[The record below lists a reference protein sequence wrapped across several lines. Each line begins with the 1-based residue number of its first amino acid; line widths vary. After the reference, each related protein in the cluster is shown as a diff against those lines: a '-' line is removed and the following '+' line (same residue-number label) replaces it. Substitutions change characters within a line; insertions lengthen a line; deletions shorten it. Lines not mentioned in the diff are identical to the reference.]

1 MPIYLDHAATTR
13 VLPEAAEAAL
23 HAMTERFGNPSSRH
37 ALGLEAASALT
48 EHRATI
54 AKALGDSDGQFLFTS
69 GGTESNNWAIS
80 IMEQLGRR
88 RGKHIITTAVE
99 HSAVLEPMKR
109 LEQQGYEVTYLE
121 PDKYGRI
128 SSAQVEEV
136 LRPDTIMVSMMLV
149 NNETGVLL
157 PVAEVSTLLKAKR
170 SAALL
175 HTDAV
180 QGFLKVPFTPKELGA
195 DFITISAHK
204 IGGPKGCGGLYVRKG
219 HKTSPLLL
227 GGGQEQGLRSG
238 TEGTALIAAFVAA
251 AKIGMERQ
259 ATRRDYLLSLKKY
272 ALSAL
277 SSALPELVVVSS
289 GDAPHIC
296 AISLPG
302 YPSEMLVRDLSD
314 RGIYVSSGSACHKG
328 KPSHVFGAM
337 KLSNRVSMGVL
348 RISFAEEN
356 TREDIDALTA
366 ALVSISKERVP
377 MKG

>member
-1 MPIYLDHAATTR
+1 MPIYFDHAATTR
-13 VLPEAAEAAL
+13 VLPEAAAAAL
-23 HAMTERFGNPSSRH
+23 HAMTEEFGNPSSRH
-37 ALGLEAASALT
+37 ALGLEAASALAA
-48 EHRATI
+48 HRATI
-54 AKALGDSDGQFLFTS
+54 ANALGDADGQLLFTS

-80 IMEQLGRR
+80 IMEQLGHR
-88 RGKHIITTAVE
+88 RGKHIITTALE
-99 HSAVLEPMKR
+99 HAAVLEPMKR

-121 PDKYGRI
+121 PSQDGRI
-128 SSAQVEEV
+128 SPQQVEDA
-136 LRPDTIMVSMMLV
+136 LRPDTIIVSMMLV

-157 PVAEVSTLLKAKR
+157 PVAEVSKLLKAKQ

-180 QGFLKVPFTPKELGA
+180 QGFLKIPFSARDLGA
-195 DFITISAHK
+195 DFISISAHK

-219 HKTSPLLL
+219 IKASPLLL

-238 TEGTALIAAFVAA
+238 TEGTALIAAFAA
-251 AKIGMERQ
+251 AATIGRERQ
-259 ATRRDYLLSLKKY
+259 TPRRDYLLSLKDY
-272 ALSAL
+272 ALSTL
-277 SSALPELVVVSS
+277 SAALPRLVVVSP

-296 AISLPG
+296 AISMPG

-337 KLSNRVSMGVL
+337 KLPNRVSMGVL

-356 TREDIDALTA
+356 TREDVDALVEALTA
-366 ALVSISKERVP
+366 ISKERVP